1 MKFIEMRDML
11 LSHFNEMV
19 DDVDILFEVD
29 LDKDKLWSLYLES
42 FPENKNKIF
51 RERREHDCSCCRHFI
66 KALGNVVAIKNG
78 EVISIWD
85 FDIEDDTYTPSI
97 KAMREYVHSCPI
109 ANAFFSKERMIG
121 SKYNRELTDND
132 VITWDHFYAEIP
144 AEFITFGGE
153 SKETKQGRIRDIRN
167 VFKRS
172 LDEISEE
179 SVNIVL
185 ELISQ
190 GSLYRGEEY
199 KYMLGRFLA
208 HMKEYQK
215 LDTNSKELFAWENA
229 MEAGETVGKIR
240 NHAIGTLLVNISDGE
255 DLDSAVRKYEAIV
268 APTNYKRPKPIFTK
282 KMLADARQTISDLG
296 YMDSLKRRYATL
308 DDITVNNILFS
319 NRDASK
325 RITGTDVFD
334 DLASE
339 VSVNPKKFD
348 KVEELNIQTFI
359 DSVLP
364 TAKEIEVLFENRL
377 ASNMMSLIAPEDKDS
392 KTMFK
397 WNNNFCWAYT
407 GNITDSMKERV
418 KSAGGSITGDLRFSI
433 QWNESGRDNV
443 DLDAHCFTAQH
454 NEIYYADKK
463 DYSTEGELDVDIQR
477 PNTDTRLKGDHTA
490 VENITFPNRRRM
502 SDGTYTF
509 FVHQYWGTL
518 KDGFRAEIEFD
529 GNTYSFDY
537 PDMLR
542 QGNRVNVASVTLKNG
557 EFTIHSMLPETNR
570 VNSKEIWN
578 LNTNQF
584 IPVSVVMYSPNYW
597 DEQSGI
603 GNKHYFFMLKDCV
616 NPETPN
622 GFYNEFLNSE
632 LDKHKRVM
640 EALGGKLAVAKADD
654 QLSGIGFS
662 STQRNH
668 IIVKVKGN
676 TERTLKVTF

>member
-1 MKFIEMRDML
+1 MTFVEMRNRL
-11 LSHFNEMV
+11 LEHFNEMQEGE
-19 DDVDILFEVD
+19 LFEVRF
-29 LDKDKLWSLYLES
+29 DKDKLWELYLES
-42 FPENKNKIF
+42 FPSNKNKIF
-51 RERREHDCSCCRHFI
+51 RERREHDCSCCRHFV
-66 KALGNVVAIKNG
+66 KQMGGVVTIRDNKI
-78 EVISIWD
+78 VSLWD
-85 FDIEDDTYTPSI
+85 FDAFDDDTYGPSL
-97 KAMREYVHSCPI
+97 KAMSDYIHSCKIENP
-109 ANAFFSKERMIG
+109 FYSKERRIG
-121 SKYNRELTDND
+121 TLSNKELSDD
-132 VITWDHFYAEIP
+132 IVITWDHFYADIP
-144 AEFITFGGE
+144 SEYVVSGY
-153 SKETKQGRIRDIRN
+153 SKETEQAKIRDTKN

-172 LDEISEE
+172 LDEFSLE
-179 SVNIVL
+179 SVDIVL

-190 GSLYRGEEY
+190 GSLYRGEEHKAILEKFRQY
-199 KYMLGRFLA
+199 LV
-208 HMKEYQK
+208 EYSNLPENEK
-215 LDTNSKELFAWENA
+215 DLYTWENA
-229 MEAGETVGKIR
+229 KTAGMSVGRIR
-240 NHAIGTLLVNISDGE
+240 NHAIGTLLIDISNDV
-255 DLDSAVRKYEAIV
+255 DLDTAVRKYEAIV
-268 APTNYKRPKPIFTK
+268 APINYKRPKAIFTK
-282 KMLADARQTISDLG
+282 RMVEDAKKTISEMG
-296 YMDSLKRRYATL
+296 YTDSLKRRYATL

-348 KVEELNIQTFI
+348 KVEEINIQTFI

-364 TAKEIEVLFENRL
+364 TAREIEVLFENRL

-397 WNNNFCWAYT
+397 WDNNFCWAYT

-502 SDGTYTF
+502 ADGTYTF

-557 EFTIHSMLPETNR
+557 EFTINSMLPETNR

>member
-1 MKFIEMRDML
+1 MTFVEMRNRML
-11 LSHFNEMV
+11 EHFNEMQEGE
-19 DDVDILFEVD
+19 LFEVQF
-29 LDKDKLWSLYLES
+29 DKDKLWELYLES
-42 FPENKNKIF
+42 FPSNKNKIF
-51 RERREHDCSCCRHFI
+51 RERREHDCSCCRHFV
-66 KALGNVVAIKNG
+66 KQMGGVVTIRDNKI
-78 EVISIWD
+78 VSIWD
-85 FDIEDDTYTPSI
+85 FDAFDDDTYGPSL
-97 KAMREYVHSCPI
+97 KAMSDYIHTCKIENPFY
-109 ANAFFSKERMIG
+109 SKERRIG
-121 SKYNRELTDND
+121 TLNNKELSDD
-132 VITWDHFYAEIP
+132 IVITWDHFYADIP
-144 AEFITFGGE
+144 SEYVVSGY
-153 SKETKQGRIRDIRN
+153 SKETEQARIRDTKN

-172 LDEISEE
+172 LDEFSLE
-179 SVNIVL
+179 SVDIVL

-190 GSLYRGEEY
+190 GSLYRGEEHKAILEKFRQY
-199 KYMLGRFLA
+199 LV
-208 HMKEYQK
+208 EYSNLPENEK
-215 LDTNSKELFAWENA
+215 DLYTWENA
-229 MEAGETVGKIR
+229 KTAGMSVGRIR
-240 NHAIGTLLVNISDGE
+240 NHAIGTLLIDISNDV
-255 DLDSAVRKYEAIV
+255 DLDTAVRKYESIV
-268 APTNYKRPKPIFTK
+268 APTNYKRPKAIFTK
-282 KMLADARQTISDLG
+282 RMLEDAKKTISEMG

-319 NRDASK
+319 NRDASR

-348 KVEELNIQTFI
+348 KVEEINIQTFI

-443 DLDAHCFTAQH
+443 DLDAHCFTAGH
-454 NEIYYADKK
+454 EEIYYADKK
-463 DYSTEGELDVDIQR
+463 DYSTGGELDVDIQR

-502 SDGTYTF
+502 TDGTYTF

-518 KDGFRAEIEFD
+518 NDGFRAEIEFD

-542 QGNRVNVASVTLKNG
+542 QGNRVNVATVTLKNG
-557 EFTIHSMLPETNR
+557 EFTIKSMLPETNR

>member
-1 MKFIEMRDML
+1 MTFVEMRNRL
-11 LSHFNEMV
+11 LEHFNEMQEGE
-19 DDVDILFEVD
+19 LFEVQF
-29 LDKDKLWSLYLES
+29 DKDKLWELYLES
-42 FPENKNKIF
+42 FPSNKNKIF
-51 RERREHDCSCCRHFI
+51 RERREHDCSCCRHFV
-66 KALGNVVAIKNG
+66 KQMGGVVTIRDNKI
-78 EVISIWD
+78 VSIWD
-85 FDIEDDTYTPSI
+85 FDAFDDDTYGPSL
-97 KAMREYVHSCPI
+97 KAMSNYIHSCKIENP
-109 ANAFFSKERMIG
+109 FYSKERRIG
-121 SKYNRELTDND
+121 TLNNKELSDD
-132 VITWDHFYAEIP
+132 IVITWDHFYADIP
-144 AEFITFGGE
+144 SEYVVSGY
-153 SKETKQGRIRDIRN
+153 SKETEQARIRDTKN

-172 LDEISEE
+172 LDEFSLE

-190 GSLYRGEEY
+190 GSLYRGEEHKAILEKFRQY
-199 KYMLGRFLA
+199 LV
-208 HMKEYQK
+208 EYSNLPENEK
-215 LDTNSKELFAWENA
+215 DLYAWENA
-229 MEAGETVGKIR
+229 KTAGMSVGRIR
-240 NHAIGTLLVNISDGE
+240 NHAIGTLLIDISNDV
-255 DLDSAVRKYEAIV
+255 DLDTAVRKYEAIV
-268 APTNYKRPKPIFTK
+268 APTNYKRPKAIFTK
-282 KMLADARQTISDLG
+282 RMLEDAKKTISEMG

-325 RITGTDVFD
+325 RITGMDVFD

-348 KVEELNIQTFI
+348 KVEEINIQTFI

-364 TAKEIEVLFENRL
+364 TATEIEVLFENRL

-454 NEIYYADKK
+454 NEIYFSNTR
-463 DYSTEGELDVDIQR
+463 DYSTGGELDVDIQR
-477 PNTDTRLKGDHTA
+477 PNADPRLKGDHTA
-490 VENITFPNRRRM
+490 VENITFPNRRKM
-502 SDGTYTF
+502 TDGTYTF

-542 QGNRVNVASVTLKNG
+542 QGNRVNVATVTLKNG
-557 EFTIHSMLPETNR
+557 EFTINSMLPETNR

>member
-1 MKFIEMRDML
+1 MTFVEMRNRML
-11 LSHFNEMV
+11 EHFKEMREGE
-19 DDVDILFEVD
+19 LFEVQF
-29 LDKDKLWSLYLES
+29 DKDKLWELYLES
-42 FPENKNKIF
+42 FPSNKNKIF
-51 RERREHDCSCCRHFI
+51 REKREHDCSCCRHFV
-66 KALGNVVAIKNG
+66 KQLGGVVTIRDNKI
-78 EVISIWD
+78 VSIWD
-85 FDIEDDTYTPSI
+85 FDAFDDDTYGPSL
-97 KAMREYVHSCPI
+97 KAMSDYIHSCKIENP
-109 ANAFFSKERMIG
+109 FYSKERRIG
-121 SKYNRELTDND
+121 TLNNKELSDD
-132 VITWDHFYAEIP
+132 IVITWDHFYADIP
-144 AEFITFGGE
+144 SEYVVSGY
-153 SKETKQGRIRDIRN
+153 SKETEQARIRDTKN

-172 LDEISEE
+172 LDEFSLE
-179 SVNIVL
+179 SVDIVL

-190 GSLYRGEEY
+190 GSLYRGEEHKAILEKFRQY
-199 KYMLGRFLA
+199 LV
-208 HMKEYQK
+208 EYSNLPENEK
-215 LDTNSKELFAWENA
+215 DLYAWENA
-229 MEAGETVGKIR
+229 KTAGMSVGRIR
-240 NHAIGTLLVNISDGE
+240 NHAIGTLLIDISNDV
-255 DLDSAVRKYEAIV
+255 DLDTAVRKYEAIV
-268 APTNYKRPKPIFTK
+268 APINYKRPKAIFTK
-282 KMLADARQTISDLG
+282 RMVEDAKKTISEMG
-296 YMDSLKRRYATL
+296 YTDSLKRRYATL
-308 DDITVNNILFS
+308 DDITVNNILFY
-319 NRDASK
+319 NKDVSK

-348 KVEELNIQTFI
+348 KVEEINIQTFI

-397 WNNNFCWAYT
+397 WSNNFCWAYT
-407 GNITDSMKERV
+407 GNIADSMKERV
-418 KSAGGSITGDLRFSI
+418 KSAGGSVTGDLRFSI
-433 QWNESGRDNV
+433 QWNESGNDNV
-443 DLDAHCFTAQH
+443 DLDAHCFTANH
-454 NEIYYADKK
+454 DEIYYNVKR
-463 DYSTEGELDVDIQR
+463 DYLTGGELDVDIQR
-477 PNTDTRLKGDHTA
+477 PNTDPRLKGDHTA

-529 GNTYSFDY
+529 GKVYSFDY
-537 PDMLR
+537 SDMLR
-542 QGNRVNVASVTLKNG
+542 QGNRVNVATVTLKNG
-557 EFTIHSMLPETNR
+557 EFTINSMLPETNR

>member
-1 MKFIEMRDML
+1 MTFVEMRNRL
-11 LSHFNEMV
+11 LEHFNEMQEGE
-19 DDVDILFEVD
+19 LFEVQF
-29 LDKDKLWSLYLES
+29 DKDKLWELYLES
-42 FPENKNKIF
+42 FPSNKNKIF
-51 RERREHDCSCCRHFI
+51 RERREHDCSCCRHFV
-66 KALGNVVAIKNG
+66 KQMGGVVTIRDNKI
-78 EVISIWD
+78 VSIWD
-85 FDIEDDTYTPSI
+85 FDAFDDDTYGPSLKEMSDYI
-97 KAMREYVHSCPI
+97 HTCKIENPFC
-109 ANAFFSKERMIG
+109 SKERRIG
-121 SKYNRELTDND
+121 TLNNKELSDD
-132 VITWDHFYAEIP
+132 IVITWDHFYADIP
-144 AEFITFGGE
+144 SEYVVSGY
-153 SKETKQGRIRDIRN
+153 SKETEQARIRDTKN

-172 LDEISEE
+172 LDEFSLE
-179 SVNIVL
+179 SVDIVL

-190 GSLYRGEEY
+190 GSLYRGEEHKTILEKFRQY
-199 KYMLGRFLA
+199 LV
-208 HMKEYQK
+208 EYSNLPENEK
-215 LDTNSKELFAWENA
+215 DLYAWENA
-229 MEAGETVGKIR
+229 KTAGMSVGRIR
-240 NHAIGTLLVNISDGE
+240 NHAIGTLLIDISNDV
-255 DLDSAVRKYEAIV
+255 DLDTAVRKYEAIV
-268 APTNYKRPKPIFTK
+268 APVNYKRPKAIFTK
-282 KMLADARQTISDLG
+282 RMLEDAKKTISEMG

-348 KVEELNIQTFI
+348 KVEEINIQTFI

-418 KSAGGSITGDLRFSI
+418 KSAGGSVTGDLRFSI

-454 NEIYYADKK
+454 DEIYYADKK
-463 DYSTEGELDVDIQR
+463 DYSTGGELDVDIQR

-502 SDGTYTF
+502 ADGTYTF

-557 EFTIHSMLPETNR
+557 EFTINSMLPETNR

-584 IPVSVVMYSPNYW
+584 IPVSVIMYSPNYW

>member
-19 DDVDILFEVD
+19 DDVDILFGVD

-42 FPENKNKIF
+42 FPADKNKIF

-97 KAMREYVHSCPI
+97 KAMREYVHSCSI

-121 SKYNRELTDND
+121 AKCNRELTDND

-190 GSLYRGEEY
+190 GSLYRGEEH
-199 KYMLGRFLA
+199 KYMLDRFLA
-208 HMKEYQK
+208 YMKEYQK
-215 LDTNSKELFAWENA
+215 LDAKGKELFAWENA

-255 DLDSAVRKYEAIV
+255 DLDSAVRKYESIV
-268 APTNYKRPKPIFTK
+268 APINYKRPKPIFTR
-282 KMLADARQTISDLG
+282 KMLEDARKTISDLG
-296 YMDSLKRRYATL
+296 YMDSLKRRYATIN
-308 DDITVNNILFS
+308 DITVNNILFS
-319 NRDASK
+319 NRDSAKAMLGGDIFDEMSAS
-325 RITGTDVFD
+325 V
-334 DLASE
+334 A
-339 VSVNPKKFD
+339 VNPKKFS
-348 KVEELNIQTFI
+348 KVEEVSIETFVEK
-359 DSVLP
+359 VLP
-364 TAKEIEVLFENRL
+364 TASEIEVLFESRL
-377 ASNMMSLIAPEDKDS
+377 SPNLMSLIAPENKDS

-397 WNNNFCWAYT
+397 WNNNFSWAYA
-407 GNITDSMKERV
+407 GNIADSMKERV
-418 KSAGGSITGDLRFSI
+418 KAAGGSVTGDLRFSI
-433 QWNESGRDNV
+433 QWNENGKDNV
-443 DLDAHCFTAQH
+443 DLDAHCITPYGD
-454 NEIYYADKK
+454 EIYYSNKID
-463 DYSTEGELDVDIQR
+463 THTGGELDVDIQR
-477 PNTDTRLKGDHTA
+477 PATDSRLGPDKVA
-490 VENITFPNRRRM
+490 VENITWASKNRMR
-502 SDGTYTF
+502 DGVYKL
-509 FVHQYWGTL
+509 FVHQYYGKLTG
-518 KDGFRAEIEFD
+518 GFRAEVEFGD
-529 GNTYSFDY
+529 ETYSFDY
-537 PDMLR
+537 SDVLR
-542 QGNRVNVASVTLKNG
+542 QHDKMPVAEVTLMNG
-557 EFTIHSMLPETNR
+557 EFTIKSLLPETNR
-570 VNSKEIWN
+570 VSSKEMWG

-584 IPVSVVMYSPNYW
+584 IPVSVIMYSPNYW
-597 DEQSGI
+597 DEQDGI

-616 NPETPN
+616 NPENPN
-622 GFYNEFLNSE
+622 AFYNEFLNNE

-640 EALGGKLAVAKADD
+640 EALGSKLAVTDADS

-668 IIVKVKGN
+668 IIVKVKGK
-676 TERTLKVTF
+676 TERTVKVTF

>member
-1 MKFIEMRDML
+1 MTFVEMRNRL
-11 LSHFNEMV
+11 LEHFNEMQEGE
-19 DDVDILFEVD
+19 LFEVQF
-29 LDKDKLWSLYLES
+29 DKDKLWELYLES
-42 FPENKNKIF
+42 FPSDKNKIF
-51 RERREHDCSCCRHFI
+51 RERREHDCSCCRHFVKQMGGI
-66 KALGNVVAIKNG
+66 VTIRYNKIV
-78 EVISIWD
+78 SIWD
-85 FDIEDDTYTPSI
+85 FDVFDDDTYGPSL
-97 KAMREYVHSCPI
+97 KAMSDYIHTCKIENPFY
-109 ANAFFSKERMIG
+109 SKERRIG
-121 SKYNRELTDND
+121 TLNNKELSDD
-132 VITWDHFYAEIP
+132 IVITWNHFYADIP
-144 AEFITFGGE
+144 SEYVVSGY
-153 SKETKQGRIRDIRN
+153 SKETEQAKIRDTKN

-172 LDEISEE
+172 LDEFSLE
-179 SVNIVL
+179 SVNIIL

-190 GSLYRGEEY
+190 GSLYRGEEHKTILEKFRQY
-199 KYMLGRFLA
+199 LV
-208 HMKEYQK
+208 EYSNLPENEK
-215 LDTNSKELFAWENA
+215 DLYAWENA
-229 MEAGETVGKIR
+229 KTAGMSVGRIR
-240 NHAIGTLLVNISDGE
+240 NHAIGTLLIDISNDV
-255 DLDSAVRKYEAIV
+255 DLDTAVRKYESIV
-268 APTNYKRPKPIFTK
+268 APINYKRPKAIFTK
-282 KMLADARQTISDLG
+282 KMLEDAKKTISEMG

-348 KVEELNIQTFI
+348 KVEEINIQTFI

-377 ASNMMSLIAPEDKDS
+377 ASNMVSLIAPEDKDS

-407 GNITDSMKERV
+407 GNIADSMKERV
-418 KSAGGSITGDLRFSI
+418 KSVGGSVTGDLRFSI
-433 QWNESGRDNV
+433 QWNESGKDNV
-443 DLDAHCFTAQH
+443 DLDAHCFTANH
-454 NEIYYADKK
+454 DEIYYNVKR
-463 DYSTEGELDVDIQR
+463 DYLTGGELDVDIQR
-477 PNTDTRLKGDHTA
+477 PNTDPRLKDDHIA
-490 VENITFPNRRRM
+490 VENITFPDRIRM
-502 SDGTYTF
+502 TDGTYTF
-509 FVHQYWGTL
+509 FVHQYYGTL
-518 KDGFRAEIEFD
+518 KYGFRAEIEFD

-537 PDMLR
+537 PDMIR
-542 QGNRVNVASVTLKNG
+542 QGDRVDVATVTLKNG
-557 EFTIHSMLPETNR
+557 EFTIKSMLPETNR
-570 VNSKEIWN
+570 VNSKKIWN

-622 GFYNEFLNSE
+622 GFYNEFLNVE

-640 EALGGKLAVAKADD
+640 EALGSKLAVAKADD

>member
-1 MKFIEMRDML
+1 MTFVEMRNRML
-11 LSHFNEMV
+11 EHFNEMQEGE
-19 DDVDILFEVD
+19 LFEVQF
-29 LDKDKLWSLYLES
+29 DKDKLWELYLES
-42 FPENKNKIF
+42 FPSNKNKIF
-51 RERREHDCSCCRHFI
+51 RERREHDCSCCRHFV
-66 KALGNVVAIKNG
+66 KQMGGVVTIRDNKI
-78 EVISIWD
+78 VSLWD
-85 FDIEDDTYTPSI
+85 FDAFDDDTYGPSL
-97 KAMREYVHSCPI
+97 KAMSDYIHSCKIENP
-109 ANAFFSKERMIG
+109 FYSKERRIG
-121 SKYNRELTDND
+121 TLNNKELSDD
-132 VITWDHFYAEIP
+132 IVITWDHFYADIP
-144 AEFITFGGE
+144 SEYVVSGY
-153 SKETKQGRIRDIRN
+153 SKETEQAKIRDTKN

-172 LDEISEE
+172 LDEFSLE
-179 SVNIVL
+179 SVDIVL

-190 GSLYRGEEY
+190 GSLYRGEEHKAILEKFRRY
-199 KYMLGRFLA
+199 LV
-208 HMKEYQK
+208 EYSNLPENEK
-215 LDTNSKELFAWENA
+215 DLYAWENA
-229 MEAGETVGKIR
+229 KTAGMSVGRIR
-240 NHAIGTLLVNISDGE
+240 NHAIGTLLIDISNDV
-255 DLDSAVRKYEAIV
+255 DLDTAVRKYEAIV
-268 APTNYKRPKPIFTK
+268 APINYKRPKAIFTK
-282 KMLADARQTISDLG
+282 RMVEDAKKTISEMG
-296 YMDSLKRRYATL
+296 YTDSLKRRYATL

-325 RITGTDVFD
+325 RIIGTDVFD

-348 KVEELNIQTFI
+348 KVEEINIQTFI

-397 WNNNFCWAYT
+397 WDNNFCWAYT

-557 EFTIHSMLPETNR
+557 EFTINSMLPETNR

-584 IPVSVVMYSPNYW
+584 IPVSVIMYSPNYW

>member
-1 MKFIEMRDML
+1 MTFVEMRNRL
-11 LSHFNEMV
+11 LEHFNEMQEGE
-19 DDVDILFEVD
+19 LFEVQF
-29 LDKDKLWSLYLES
+29 DKDKLWELYLES
-42 FPENKNKIF
+42 FPSNKNKIF
-51 RERREHDCSCCRHFI
+51 RERREHDCSCCRHFV
-66 KALGNVVAIKNG
+66 KQMGGVVTIRDNRI
-78 EVISIWD
+78 VSIWD
-85 FDIEDDTYTPSI
+85 FDAFDDDTYGPSL
-97 KAMREYVHSCPI
+97 KAMSDYIHSCKIENP
-109 ANAFFSKERMIG
+109 FYSKERRIG
-121 SKYNRELTDND
+121 TLSNKELSDD
-132 VITWDHFYAEIP
+132 IVITWDHFYADIP
-144 AEFITFGGE
+144 SEYVVSGY
-153 SKETKQGRIRDIRN
+153 SKETEQAKIRDTKN

-172 LDEISEE
+172 LDEFSLE
-179 SVNIVL
+179 SVDIVL

-190 GSLYRGEEY
+190 GSLYRGEEHKAILEKFRQY
-199 KYMLGRFLA
+199 LV
-208 HMKEYQK
+208 EYSNLHENEK
-215 LDTNSKELFAWENA
+215 DLYTWENA
-229 MEAGETVGKIR
+229 KTAGMSVGRIR
-240 NHAIGTLLVNISDGE
+240 NHAIGTLLIDISNDV
-255 DLDSAVRKYEAIV
+255 DLDTAVRKYEAIV
-268 APTNYKRPKPIFTK
+268 APINYKRPKAIFTK
-282 KMLADARQTISDLG
+282 RMVEDAKKTISEMG

-348 KVEELNIQTFI
+348 KVEEINIQTFI

-454 NEIYYADKK
+454 NEIYYADKR

-557 EFTIHSMLPETNR
+557 EFTINSMLPETNR

>member
-1 MKFIEMRDML
+1 MTFVEMRNRL
-11 LSHFNEMV
+11 LEHFNEMQEGE
-19 DDVDILFEVD
+19 LFEVQF
-29 LDKDKLWSLYLES
+29 DKDKLWELYLES
-42 FPENKNKIF
+42 FPSNKNKIF
-51 RERREHDCSCCRHFI
+51 RERREHDCSCCRHFV
-66 KALGNVVAIKNG
+66 KQMGGVVTIRDNKI
-78 EVISIWD
+78 VSIWD
-85 FDIEDDTYTPSI
+85 FDAFDDDTYGPSL
-97 KAMREYVHSCPI
+97 KAMSDYIHTCKIENPFY
-109 ANAFFSKERMIG
+109 SKERRIG
-121 SKYNRELTDND
+121 TLSNKELSDD
-132 VITWDHFYAEIP
+132 IVITWDHFYADIP
-144 AEFITFGGE
+144 SEYVVSGY
-153 SKETKQGRIRDIRN
+153 SKETEQARIRDTKN

-172 LDEISEE
+172 LDEFSLE
-179 SVNIVL
+179 SVDIVL

-190 GSLYRGEEY
+190 GSLYRGEEHKAIFEKFRQY
-199 KYMLGRFLA
+199 LT
-208 HMKEYQK
+208 EYSNLPENEK
-215 LDTNSKELFAWENA
+215 DLYAWENA
-229 MEAGETVGKIR
+229 KTAGMSVGRIR
-240 NHAIGTLLVNISDGE
+240 NHAIGTLLIDISNDV
-255 DLDSAVRKYEAIV
+255 DLDTAVRKYEAIV
-268 APTNYKRPKPIFTK
+268 APVNYKRPKAIFTK
-282 KMLADARQTISDLG
+282 RMLEDAKKTISEMG

-348 KVEELNIQTFI
+348 KVEEINIQTFI

-502 SDGTYTF
+502 TDGTYTF
-509 FVHQYWGTL
+509 FVHQYYGTL
-518 KDGFRAEIEFD
+518 RDGFRAEIEFD

-557 EFTIHSMLPETNR
+557 EFTINSMLPETNR

-640 EALGGKLAVAKADD
+640 EALGGKLAVTKADD

>member
-1 MKFIEMRDML
+1 MTFVEMRNRL
-11 LSHFNEMV
+11 LEHFNEMQEGE
-19 DDVDILFEVD
+19 LFEVRF
-29 LDKDKLWSLYLES
+29 DKDKLWELYLES
-42 FPENKNKIF
+42 FPSNKNKIF
-51 RERREHDCSCCRHFI
+51 RERREHDCSCCRHFV
-66 KALGNVVAIKNG
+66 KQMGGVVTIRDNKI
-78 EVISIWD
+78 VSLWD
-85 FDIEDDTYTPSI
+85 FDAFDDDTYGPSL
-97 KAMREYVHSCPI
+97 KAMSDYIHSCKI
-109 ANAFFSKERMIG
+109 ENSFYSKERRIG
-121 SKYNRELTDND
+121 TLSNKELSDD
-132 VITWDHFYAEIP
+132 IVITWDHFYADIP
-144 AEFITFGGE
+144 SEYVVSGY
-153 SKETKQGRIRDIRN
+153 SKETEQAKIRDTKN

-172 LDEISEE
+172 LDEFSLE
-179 SVNIVL
+179 SVDIVL

-190 GSLYRGEEY
+190 GSLYRGEEHKAILEKFRQY
-199 KYMLGRFLA
+199 LV
-208 HMKEYQK
+208 EYSNLPENEK
-215 LDTNSKELFAWENA
+215 DLYTWENA
-229 MEAGETVGKIR
+229 KAAGMSVGRIR
-240 NHAIGTLLVNISDGE
+240 NHAIGTLLIDISNDV
-255 DLDSAVRKYEAIV
+255 DLDTAVRKYEAIV
-268 APTNYKRPKPIFTK
+268 APTNYKRPKAIFTK
-282 KMLADARQTISDLG
+282 RMLEDAKKTISDLG

-348 KVEELNIQTFI
+348 KVEEINIQTFI

-377 ASNMMSLIAPEDKDS
+377 ASNMMSLIAPKDKDS

-397 WNNNFCWAYT
+397 WSNNFCWAYT

-454 NEIYYADKK
+454 NEIYYADKR

-502 SDGTYTF
+502 ADGTYTF

-518 KDGFRAEIEFD
+518 KGGFRAEIEFD

-542 QGNRVNVASVTLKNG
+542 QGNRVDVATVTLKNG

-640 EALGGKLAVAKADD
+640 EALGSKLVVAKADD

>member
-1 MKFIEMRDML
+1 MTFVEMRNRML
-11 LSHFNEMV
+11 EHFNEMQ
-19 DDVDILFEVD
+19 DGELFEVQF
-29 LDKDKLWSLYLES
+29 DKDKLWELYLES
-42 FPENKNKIF
+42 FPSNKNKIF
-51 RERREHDCSCCRHFI
+51 RERREHDCSCCRHFV
-66 KALGNVVAIKNG
+66 KQMGGVVTIRDNKI
-78 EVISIWD
+78 VSLWD
-85 FDIEDDTYTPSI
+85 FDAFDDDTYGPSL
-97 KAMREYVHSCPI
+97 KAMSDYIHSCKIENP
-109 ANAFFSKERMIG
+109 FYSKERRIG
-121 SKYNRELTDND
+121 TLNNKELSDD
-132 VITWDHFYAEIP
+132 IVITWDHFYADIP
-144 AEFITFGGE
+144 SEYVVSGH
-153 SKETKQGRIRDIRN
+153 SKETEQARIRDTKN

-172 LDEISEE
+172 LDEFSLE
-179 SVNIVL
+179 SVDIVL

-190 GSLYRGEEY
+190 GSLYRGEEHKAILEKFRQY
-199 KYMLGRFLA
+199 LV
-208 HMKEYQK
+208 EYSNLPENEK
-215 LDTNSKELFAWENA
+215 DLYTWENA
-229 MEAGETVGKIR
+229 KTAGMSVGRIR
-240 NHAIGTLLVNISDGE
+240 NHAIGTLLIDISNDV
-255 DLDSAVRKYEAIV
+255 DLDTAVRKYEAIV
-268 APTNYKRPKPIFTK
+268 APINYKRPKAIFTK
-282 KMLADARQTISDLG
+282 RMVEDAKKTISEMG
-296 YMDSLKRRYATL
+296 YTDSLKRRYATL

-348 KVEELNIQTFI
+348 KVEEINIRTFI

-529 GNTYSFDY
+529 GKVYSFDY
-537 PDMLR
+537 SDMLR

-557 EFTIHSMLPETNR
+557 EFTINSMLPETNR

-603 GNKHYFFMLKDCV
+603 GNKHYFFMLKGCV

-640 EALGGKLAVAKADD
+640 EALGCKLAVAKADD

>member
-1 MKFIEMRDML
+1 MTFVEMRNRL
-11 LSHFNEMV
+11 LEHFNEMQEGE
-19 DDVDILFEVD
+19 LFEVQF
-29 LDKDKLWSLYLES
+29 DKDKLWELYLES
-42 FPENKNKIF
+42 FPSNKNKIF
-51 RERREHDCSCCRHFI
+51 RERREHDCSCCRHFVKQI
-66 KALGNVVAIKNG
+66 GGVVTIRDNRI
-78 EVISIWD
+78 VSIWD
-85 FDIEDDTYTPSI
+85 FDAFDDDTYGPSL
-97 KAMREYVHSCPI
+97 KAMSDYIHSCKIENP
-109 ANAFFSKERMIG
+109 FYSKERRIG
-121 SKYNRELTDND
+121 TLSNKELSDD
-132 VITWDHFYAEIP
+132 IVITWDHFYADIP
-144 AEFITFGGE
+144 SEYVVSGY
-153 SKETKQGRIRDIRN
+153 SKETEQARIRDTKN

-172 LDEISEE
+172 LDEFSLE
-179 SVNIVL
+179 SVDIVL

-190 GSLYRGEEY
+190 GSLYRGEEHKAILEKFRQY
-199 KYMLGRFLA
+199 LT
-208 HMKEYQK
+208 EYSNLPENEK
-215 LDTNSKELFAWENA
+215 DLYAWENA
-229 MEAGETVGKIR
+229 KTAGMSVGRIR
-240 NHAIGTLLVNISDGE
+240 NHTIGTLLIDISNDV
-255 DLDSAVRKYEAIV
+255 DLDTAVRKYESIV
-268 APTNYKRPKPIFTK
+268 APTNYKRPKAIFTK
-282 KMLADARQTISDLG
+282 RMLEDAKKTISEMG

-325 RITGTDVFD
+325 RIIGTDVFD

-348 KVEELNIQTFI
+348 KVEEINIQTFI

-397 WNNNFCWAYT
+397 WSNNFCWAYT

-443 DLDAHCFTAQH
+443 DLDAHCFTASH
-454 NEIYYADKK
+454 EEIYYADKK
-463 DYSTEGELDVDIQR
+463 DYSTGGELDVDIQR

-502 SDGTYTF
+502 TDGTYTF

-557 EFTIHSMLPETNR
+557 EFTINSMLPETNR

-584 IPVSVVMYSPNYW
+584 IPVSVIMYSPNYW

-640 EALGGKLAVAKADD
+640 EALGSKLAVAKADD